1 MTFND
6 WLCVILLP
14 LITALLAFPLGEF
27 MAKVFNGSRTF
38 LTPVVFC
45 F

>member
-1 MTFND
+1 MTLND
-6 WLCVILLP
+6 WLCFILLP
-14 LITALLAFPLGEF
+14 LITAALAFTLGEF
-27 MAKVFNGSRTF
+27 MAKVFSGSRTF